1 MTRIGVDTGTPHSAT
16 LALTLLWISAA
27 ALPLPGPG
35 IHRLAQ
41 VSP

>member
-1 MTRIGVDTGTPHSAT
+1 MTRIGLDTGTPHSAT
-16 LALTLLWISAA
+16 SALTLLRINAA

-35 IHRLAQ
+35 IRRLGQ